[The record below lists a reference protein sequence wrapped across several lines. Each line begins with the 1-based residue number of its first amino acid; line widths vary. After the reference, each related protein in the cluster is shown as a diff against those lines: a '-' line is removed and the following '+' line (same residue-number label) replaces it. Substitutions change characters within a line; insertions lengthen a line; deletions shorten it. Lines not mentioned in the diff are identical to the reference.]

1 MVFKVDKLIIF
12 REKGGVFLIN
22 IKFHLDFSQI
32 GYLTGLVSR
41 PDREKLPTKFTIR
54 VNRLAQ
60 AGYKT
65 KEIISHTGDTRRTRT
80 YYGLHFKLHVSGKAK
95 KFSWS
100 KLISEVVI
108 TFGLLGVVSTVL
120 DLIWQLVFPLLGF
133 PDYNDLVF
141 RSVQHQRKEE
151 DGEHDRDKK
160 ELDISHKNES

>member
-1 MVFKVDKLIIF
+1 M
-12 REKGGVFLIN
+12 
-22 IKFHLDFSQI
+22 
-32 GYLTGLVSR
+32 TGLLSR
-41 PDREKLPTKFTIR
+41 PDREKLPSKFTIR

-65 KEIISHTGDTRRTRT
+65 KEIISHAGDTRRTRT

-141 RSVQHQRKEE
+141 RSVQHQMNQEKEE
-151 DGEHDRDKK
+151 REKIEEDVPDGSNR
-160 ELDISHKNES
+160 NES